1 MDNDLFGQMKSHPP
15 SGKGTAKGSGKE
27 VPSNPKPAGT
37 LTANE
42 KGTWKLALC
51 PMSFFFFPYE
61 LSVLS

>member
-1 MDNDLFGQMKSHPP
+1 MDDDLFGRMKSHPP

-42 KGTWKLALC
+42 KGTWRIALV
-51 PMSFFFFPYE
+51 SYE
-61 LSVLS
+61 FSVLS